1 MILLLENEENK
12 SREHGEKIRD
22 LENRNRKLQRIA
34 EEFDVE
40 KTKIEQSVA
49 EAKNKSSGIISG
61 VKNQRSLNET
71 LRANI
76 QNTEAKTRVDIEA
89 LGQSLQVVENK
100 NLEYL
105 TRINKQ
111 ESKEKQLQAET
122 ETLKSEVEKV
132 RSEIDQ
138 LRKQLEGDSEGRVAF
153 ER

>member
-1 MILLLENEENK
+1 MIQLLENEELK
-12 SREHGEKIRD
+12 SREHADKIRD
-22 LENRNRKLQRIA
+22 LEQKNRKLQRIA
-34 EEFDVE
+34 EEFDVA
-40 KTKIEQSVA
+40 KSTIEQNVA
-49 EAKNKSSGIISG
+49 EAKNKSAGIVGG

-105 TRINKQ
+105 TRVNKQ
-111 ESKEKQLQAET
+111 ESKEQQLVAET

-132 RSEIDQ
+132 RAE
-138 LRKQLEGDSEGRVAF
+138 
-153 ER
+153 